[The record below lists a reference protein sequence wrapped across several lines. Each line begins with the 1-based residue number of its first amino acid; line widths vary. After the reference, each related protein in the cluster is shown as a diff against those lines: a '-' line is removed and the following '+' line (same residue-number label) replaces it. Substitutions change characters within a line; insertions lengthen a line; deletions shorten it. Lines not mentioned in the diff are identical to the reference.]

1 MDELTRRSPAAVVMD
16 VRHRFHILSFPSA
29 RLVRKVKQK
38 EQRSQHSNPGDYV
51 EEKLLIQRSESKNMI
66 LSKWDEQSV
75 VRAKKGLK

>member
-1 MDELTRRSPAAVVMD
+1 MD

-29 RLVRKVKQK
+29 RLERKAKQK
-38 EQRSQHSNPGDYV
+38 EQRSQQSNPGDYV